1 MTGEYR
7 YTIIITA
14 GGYVGILGSE
24 NGLKSTTLPQETG
37 KDARDTVLAG
47 GFSAK
52 ESDSLFPDLKQRIIS
67 YYNGNPVEFP
77 DKLDFNGATSF
88 QRSVWRAVAKISYGE
103 TRSYGWVA
111 AQIGKPGASRAV
123 GQALHR
129 NPLPLIVPCHRVIG
143 SDGKLVGFGGGIDLK
158 KALLELEKQAG

>member
-1 MTGEYR
+1 MIGEYR
-7 YTIIITA
+7 YTIINTA
-14 GGYVGILGSE
+14 RGYVGILGSE

-37 KDARDTVLAG
+37 KDARDALFAR

-52 ESDSLFPDLKQRIIS
+52 ESDSLFLDLKQRIIN

-77 DKLDFNGATSF
+77 DELDFNGATSF

-103 TRSYGWVA
+103 TQSYGWVA
-111 AQIGKPGASRAV
+111 ARIGKPGASRAV

-129 NPLPLIVPCHRVIG
+129 NPLPLIVPCHRVVG
-143 SDGKLVGFGGGIDLK
+143 SDGKLVGFGGGIDVK